1 LELLLSVEGQFRLDQ
16 PVEPE
21 ESGMIEEGTVV
32 AAVAVGSVVVVA
44 VDSVG
49 SVAAAAAAA
58 VVVVVVVVAEPV
70 LVPVPVVVAFEPD
83 VNAAAERVVDSST
96 RPFACFGFFLAPP
109 SSVQTAADLTP
120 EV

>member
-1 LELLLSVEGQFRLDQ
+1 
-16 PVEPE
+16 
-21 ESGMIEEGTVV
+21 MIEEGTVV

-49 SVAAAAAAA
+49 SVAAAAAAAAAVVAAAAA

-96 RPFACFGFFLAPP
+96 RPFACFGFFLALP
-109 SSVQTAADLTP
+109 SSVQTAADLIP